1 MVKLFEYQPFSSKQ
15 ANNEVEEEEVNDQK
29 CFCENDS
36 FNDDNYDDKNYSVE
50 DDENLDD
57 DELDPFMVAND
68 DSNEDEEEEEDAEEE
83 EKEEEVVITK
93 PTKSIDNENAIL
105 KDTNTLFSSFVKQVK
120 QVTNLEKLKN
130 VTMDKFENIKSTI
143 QTNMLS
149 RLVNKK
155 QQQK

>member
-1 MVKLFEYQPFSSKQ
+1 LVKLFEYQPFSSKQ
-15 ANNEVEEEEVNDQK
+15 ANNVVEEEEVNDQK

-36 FNDDNYDDKNYSVE
+36 FNDDNFDDKNYSVE

-68 DSNEDEEEEEDAEEE
+68 DSNEDKEEEDEEEEEEEE
-83 EKEEEVVITK
+83 NEEEVVITK
-93 PTKSIDNENAIL
+93 PTKSIDHENAIL
-105 KDTNTLFSSFVKQVK
+105 KDTNTLFSSFVQQVK

-143 QTNMLS
+143 QTNM
-149 RLVNKK
+149 RLVNKR
-155 QQQK
+155 